1 MLYNIKIAIAYIAG
15 KQYLCSR
22 IINPL
27 IITIMT
33 KKLTNFISI
42 SQEVADIDVMLEK
55 FECITLKHD
64 LWFDYFYWFDKC
76 HCIGA
81 CEEMYTMW
89 KSWAKSRHP
98 KMWSSQAFI
107 WEATDIAY
115 TRWYEIDKEWCE
127 WLNSN
132 LKK

>member
-1 MLYNIKIAIAYIAG
+1 MLYNIKIAIVYIAK

-33 KKLTNFISI
+33 KKLTKNVSI
-42 SQEVADIDVMLEK
+42 SQGVADIDVTLAA
-55 FECITLKHD
+55 FENLIHEHG

-76 HCIGA
+76 HCFGA
-81 CEEMYTMW
+81 CQEMFTLW
-89 KSWAKSRHP
+89 KSWAKSKHP

-107 WEATDIAY
+107 WETTDIDY
-115 TRWYEIDKEWCE
+115 TKWYKIDKEWCA
-127 WLNSN
+127 WLNQN

>member
-1 MLYNIKIAIAYIAG
+1 MLYNIKIAIAYVVE

-33 KKLTNFISI
+33 KKLTKNVCI
-42 SQEVADIDVMLEK
+42 SQEVTDVIVMLEM
-55 FECITLKHD
+55 FEKILYKHE

-76 HCIGA
+76 HCVGA
-81 CEEMYTMW
+81 CKEMFTLW

-115 TRWYEIDKEWCE
+115 PKWYEIDKEWCT
-127 WLNSN
+127 WLDQN